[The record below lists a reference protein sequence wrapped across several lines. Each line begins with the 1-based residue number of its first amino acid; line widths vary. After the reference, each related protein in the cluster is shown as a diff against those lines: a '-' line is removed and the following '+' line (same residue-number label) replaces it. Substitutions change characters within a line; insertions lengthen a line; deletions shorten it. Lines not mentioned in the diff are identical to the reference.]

1 VDRHWLIELALPRT
15 DRGVALQ
22 LAVLL
27 VVAAAVIWRVRRDRV
42 LRFFFGSPTF
52 FILGLFVLR
61 AAH

>member
-1 VDRHWLIELALPRT
+1 
-15 DRGVALQ
+15 
-22 LAVLL
+22 
-27 VVAAAVIWRVRRDRV
+27 VIWRVRRDRV

>member
-1 VDRHWLIELALPRT
+1 MDRNWLIELALPRT
-15 DRGVALQ
+15 DRGVAVQ

-27 VVAAAVIWRVRRDRV
+27 VVAAAVIWRVRRDSV
-42 LRFFFGSPTF
+42 LRFFFGSLTF